1 VDTKLN
7 IVGVIPARYAST
19 RLPAKPLVDLC
30 GKPMVQRVVDQARQ
44 AKMLSRVIVA
54 TDDQRIADVLAIN
67 GAEFMMTPRE
77 IRTGSD
83 RIAFVARQ
91 LPDADIIVNIQ
102 GDEPLIDPTVI
113 DAAIRPMLNDA
124 RVLVATLVKKIVSSD
139 ELHNPN
145 VVKAILDQE
154 GNAVYFSRSA
164 VPYLRDGAE
173 MNRWHLQH
181 DYYKHL
187 GLYVFQRGI
196 LLEFASWEE
205 TSLERMEKL
214 EQLRMIEHG
223 IKIKATVTDIDS
235 IPVDT
240 AEDAERVRTIL
251 MKQHQM
257 EHHD

>member
-1 VDTKLN
+1 METKLN

-44 AKMLSRVIVA
+44 AKLLSRVVVA
-54 TDDQRIADVLAIN
+54 TDDNRIAEVLSRN
-67 GAEFMMTPRE
+67 GAEFVMTPQE

-91 LPDADIIVNIQ
+91 MHDADIIVNIQ
-102 GDEPLIDPTVI
+102 GDEPLIDPAII
-113 DAAIRPMLNDA
+113 DDAIRPMLNDS
-124 RVLVATLVKKIVSSD
+124 RILVATLVKKIVSPD

-145 VVKAILDQE
+145 IVKAILDQD
-154 GNAVYFSRSA
+154 GFAVYFSRSA
-164 VPYLRDGAE
+164 IPYLRDGAE

-187 GLYVFQRGI
+187 GLYVFRRGI

-205 TSLERMEKL
+205 SALERMEKL
-214 EQLRMIEHG
+214 EQLRFIEHG
-223 IKIKATVTDIDS
+223 IKIKATVTGTDS
-235 IPVDT
+235 VPVDT
-240 AEDAERVRTIL
+240 AEDVERVKGIL
-251 MKQHQM
+251 MQQVAAHG
-257 EHHD
+257 